1 MPGQASVVTPPT
13 RVQCQRKAEVCPL
26 PSPGLTSC
34 CAWPGAGGFE
44 GEGHREKRSGSGH
57 QEADCLDLCPCCV
70 PFVPAE
76 VPLPICHSRSESRHG
91 TASPP
96 ILLPTICPPPSRPR
110 GGILSPQGLCDFGQA
125 AEPLWASV
133 SFICKMGMK
142 KETDLRE

>member
-1 MPGQASVVTPPT
+1 MPGQASAVTPPT

-76 VPLPICHSRSESRHG
+76 VPLPICHCRSESRHG

-96 ILLPTICPPPSRPR
+96 SCYPLSAHPLPGLVVGSSPHRVCVTLGKLLNFSGPRFPS
-110 GGILSPQGLCDFGQA
+110 
-125 AEPLWASV
+125 SV
-133 SFICKMGMK
+133 KW
-142 KETDLRE
+142 E